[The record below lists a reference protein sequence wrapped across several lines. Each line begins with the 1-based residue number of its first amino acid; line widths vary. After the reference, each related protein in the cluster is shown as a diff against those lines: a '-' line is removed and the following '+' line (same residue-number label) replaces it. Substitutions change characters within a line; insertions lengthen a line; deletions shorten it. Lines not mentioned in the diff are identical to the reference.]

1 MSYLKEPAIAK
12 KLKKLWIMGG
22 TGYDQGNAT
31 PAAEFNVYVDPEAA
45 HIVMHA
51 GFNAVWVT
59 WDVARFGTEITPEDL
74 EMLRAKDHPVSNFCI
89 RCTQSLR
96 EYDRKKFGHAGFGVI
111 DSVIMMA
118 CLYPDLMVEP
128 YSAYCDIEI
137 SHTLAYG
144 YFSID
149 KHHQLHHADNC
160 TVCSKVEA
168 EGYKRHLFHLLSD

>member
-1 MSYLKEPAIAK
+1 
-12 KLKKLWIMGG
+12 
-22 TGYDQGNAT
+22 
-31 PAAEFNVYVDPEAA
+31 
-45 HIVMHA
+45 MHA

-137 SHTLAYG
+137 SHTLACITQTTAPSAPRSKQRAISG
-144 YFSID
+144 I
-149 KHHQLHHADNC
+149 
-160 TVCSKVEA
+160 CSTC
-168 EGYKRHLFHLLSD
+168 

>member
-1 MSYLKEPAIAK
+1 MRDHLSALFEMIRPLPCHIA
-12 KLKKLWIMGG
+12 LS
-22 TGYDQGNAT
+22 
-31 PAAEFNVYVDPEAA
+31 
-45 HIVMHA
+45 
-51 GFNAVWVT
+51 
-59 WDVARFGTEITPEDL
+59 DL
-74 EMLRAKDHPVSNFCI
+74 QKICEMLRAKDHPVSNFCI